1 MICHVVLYR
10 MKLGFTEADEVRL
23 IDEAQRRL
31 PLLPGVKNLRAGKN
45 IKSAENGYSVA
56 LTMDFEDD
64 AALEAYRVHPDHQ
77 FFVRQIA
84 GPLVSEIWRYDFRW
98 E

>member
-1 MICHVVLYR
+1 MICHMVFYR
-10 MKLGFTEADEVRL
+10 LKPGSTEADEARL
-23 IDEAQRRL
+23 IDEARRQL
-31 PLLPGVKNLRAGKN
+31 PLLTGVRNLRAGKN
-45 IKSAENGYSVA
+45 MAPAENGYSVA
-56 LTMDFEDD
+56 LVMDFEDG

-77 FFVRQIA
+77 FFVQQIA